1 MTTGFNWQG
10 LGTDGGTTDG
20 GTTDGGTTDGGTTD
34 RDATTTDPNT
44 LDIQALASSF
54 QQGLNVSLL
63 LWSDFNWANLPG
75 RGDERNELNYVL
87 DENGELI
94 IDESRYP
101 IIRVGET
108 VSGALDA
115 DADTSDGIPTKYTIS
130 LSEDETYII
139 SAYTLESDA
148 KLKLSIFEDDIKI
161 DESISDDSVSIR
173 YTPDESVGIELEISD
188 AILGDDAGLDSFVL
202 EVSSASGT
210 VAVAGTP
217 VQSIVGGTDGN
228 DHLSDSITTS
238 VSSTGVA
245 SLATMG
251 FAGDDVL
258 YSSHSL
264 APILVGG
271 TGDDSYIIEN
281 SHTISQS
288 LQSYLFNEPAVLG
301 EIGNINGAPQVGLFS
316 QIIETGGDDDDSIIA
331 YNNQWAWA
339 ATINGEH
346 LLMSNET
353 QSDALVIW
361 NFQVED
367 NKIENFWF
375 DFDQNGLREHY
386 TFDEFISYL
395 TTSEYWLGNL
405 TSQSIGIS
413 NTTLNDLHEVISRAV
428 AHSDS
433 IENIRVADTDTAL
446 SIARLY
452 QTVFDRTPD
461 GSGLNFWIDQWEDI
475 SQNLS
480 LSRIAD
486 EFVNSDE
493 FVTTYGSLDDSA
505 FVTALYDNVLGRNP
519 DDNGL
524 DFWTSQLATGSARA
538 DIVVGFSESLEN
550 KLNTT
555 TSLEGL
561 TETTPGVWDIL

>member
-505 FVTALYDNVLGRNP
+505 FVTALYDNVLGRTP
-519 DDNGL
+519 DNTGL
-524 DFWTSQLATGSARA
+524 DFWTSQLASGSARA

-550 KLNTT
+550 KLNTVST
-555 TSLEGL
+555 LDGL